1 MLISWIVVLVMAL
14 VVFGFRFPLFSRSYV
29 KPLTDE
35 QAIKLFLRLKRWRQP
50 DVDMMV
56 ANYRR
61 YASDLDYT
69 GPVFWKVKAGYTLK
83 KHAAR
88 NRDTWHKLYYVRD
101 WPIVN
106 DEPTKDSI
114 VFWVPR
120 FVRGSTDK
128 DVPQM
133 MKLKA
138 ELRLRYDLPGHRG
151 SGFGSAALLSA
162 LILAHYKLTGER
174 VPLQCQYAASDT
186 VHQDG
191 FRLNGG
197 GFRESGLIISYWGG
211 YAHAN
216 VGFFLLDMEELES

>member
-174 VPLQCQYAASDT
+174 VPFQYTRASI
-186 VHQDG
+186 G
-191 FRLNGG
+191 F
-197 GFRESGLIISYWGG
+197 Y
-211 YAHAN
+211 
-216 VGFFLLDMEELES
+216 LLVVEKLD